1 MGTPLSRRRV
11 LVALA
16 TGVGAVG
23 GAGLLSA
30 CTGSPG
36 PVIPTATPST
46 APDPLLAVLTERE
59 ALVAQYDLAGRQQP
73 DLAPRLLPLRDQTE
87 EQVVA
92 LRLALALPEPSSE
105 ATSEATS
112 RARTSSAVPVEPP
125 VTLEG
130 LRSSVRATAASAA
143 AVCETTTVERAPFVG
158 SLAAAASCHDLMLR

>member
-105 ATSEATS
+105 ATS

-130 LRSSVRATAASAA
+130 LRSSVRATATSAA

-158 SLAAAASCHDLMLR
+158 SLAAAASCHDLLLR